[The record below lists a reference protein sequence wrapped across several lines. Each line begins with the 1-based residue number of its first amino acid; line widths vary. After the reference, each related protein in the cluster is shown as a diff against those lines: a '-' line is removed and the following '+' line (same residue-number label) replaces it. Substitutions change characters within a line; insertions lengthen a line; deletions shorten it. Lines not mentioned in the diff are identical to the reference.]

1 MRHGAFLLVC
11 SSLFTLIAVV
21 HALRLM
27 YGWRVTLGEW
37 TIPVWVS
44 WVGLLI
50 AGYLAYEGFRLTRK
64 QP

>member
-21 HALRLM
+21 HVLRLM

>member
-1 MRHGAFLLVC
+1 
-11 SSLFTLIAVV
+11 
-21 HALRLM
+21 M

-37 TIPVWVS
+37 TLPAWVS
-44 WVGLLI
+44 WVGLPI